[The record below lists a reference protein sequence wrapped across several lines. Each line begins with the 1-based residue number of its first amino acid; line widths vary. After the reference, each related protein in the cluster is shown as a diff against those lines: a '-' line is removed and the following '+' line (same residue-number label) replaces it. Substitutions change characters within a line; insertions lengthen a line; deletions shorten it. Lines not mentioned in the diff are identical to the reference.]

1 MTASKS
7 EMSHLRKPKDAR
19 RNRRPLDGVRCRRR
33 STVGMHAN
41 HMLETGVCSALDQP
55 VRWRSLVQGAGAS
68 PPSHTPADGT
78 ASLADGSSCY
88 AHTINKCPTRPQP
101 TATCVIMQPF
111 RAAPRPVI
119 SFVLLLA
126 AIHRA
131 VVGFDQ
137 GTGRAGK
144 AVARRV
150 VTPSAI
156 GATRVVADH
165 FQTQSPRFT
174 SPRRHSSA
182 ETALAVR

>member
-7 EMSHLRKPKDAR
+7 EISHLRKLQDAR
-19 RNRRPLDGVRCRRR
+19 RNQRPLDGVRCRRR

-78 ASLADGSSCY
+78 AGLADGGSCY

-111 RAAPRPVI
+111 RAAPEPPLSYRLCFYWQRYIEPLSALTRVP
-119 SFVLLLA
+119 
-126 AIHRA
+126 
-131 VVGFDQ
+131 
-137 GTGRAGK
+137 GK